1 MGAGSLVVIVV
12 GLALVIIVILAL
24 VASMFRKV
32 GPNQA
37 MIIYGFGGT
46 KVVVGGGSVI
56 WPMVQQGRELSL
68 ELMSFDVTPTNSFY
82 TSQGVAVI
90 VEAVAQIKVKSDQVS
105 ILTAAEQ
112 FLNKQPA
119 EREGLIRLVIEGHLR
134 GIIGQLTVEQ
144 IVKEPEMVSE
154 KVRSQVADDMSKMGL
169 EVVSFTIREIRDESE
184 YILNM
189 GRPDIAA
196 VKRQADIAT
205 AEAERDIAIKR
216 AQAIKES
223 RVAEAMADQETI
235 IAQTASQVKQSE
247 AVRDLEVKKAGFAST
262 VKIQQ
267 AGADKAYEIQSNIEQ
282 QRVISEQVKIEQV
295 KKHGEIAV
303 QEAEILRREKELIAT
318 VLRAAEIEKKRIET
332 IASAN
337 QQKAVLEATGL
348 AESTR
353 LQGLARADIT
363 RAQGSAEAEI
373 IRAKGDSE
381 AAAMKTKAAAYQD
394 YNEAAIIDRL
404 IASLPEI
411 VRAFADPL
419 NKIDKITVVST
430 GSGAAGE
437 GVGVNRITSD
447 MATMIAQAPALI
459 ESLTGI
465 NIQSLIRDLPQ
476 IQQPSSN
483 GHAPSPAVA
492 DGGASERAV

>member
-1 MGAGSLVVIVV
+1 MGASGLIIIVV

-37 MIIYGFGGT
+37 LIIYGFGGT

-56 WPMVQQGRELSL
+56 WPMIQQGRELSL
-68 ELMSFDVTPTNSFY
+68 ELMSFDVTPANSFY
-82 TSQGVAVI
+82 TSQGVAVV

-105 ILTAAEQ
+105 ILTATEQ
-112 FLNKQPA
+112 FLSKLPA
-119 EREGLIRLVIEGHLR
+119 EREGLIRLVVEGHLR

-169 EVVSFTIREIRDESE
+169 EVVSFTIREIRDDSE
-184 YILNM
+184 YIMNM

-216 AQAIKES
+216 AQAIKEA
-223 RVAEAMADQETI
+223 RVAEAMADQQTI
-235 IAQTASQVKQSE
+235 IAQTASQANQSQ
-247 AVRDLEVKKAGFAST
+247 AVRDLEIKKADFAT
-262 VKIQQ
+262 AVKIQQ

-282 QRVISEQVKIEQV
+282 QRVIAEQVKIEQV
-295 KKHGEIAV
+295 RKHGEIAV

-318 VLRAAEIEKKRIET
+318 VLRAAEVEKKRIET
-332 IASAN
+332 IAEAN
-337 QQKAVLEATGL
+337 RQKVVLEATGQS
-348 AESTR
+348 ESIR
-353 LQGLARADIT
+353 LQGLAQADVI
-363 RAQGSAEAEI
+363 RAQGTAEAEI

-404 IASLPEI
+404 MALLPEI
-411 VRAFADPL
+411 VRAFAEPL
-419 NKIDKITVVST
+419 NNIDKITVVST
-430 GSGAAGE
+430 GTGAAGE
-437 GVGVNRITSD
+437 GVGVNKITSD

-459 ESLTGI
+459 ETLTGI
-465 NIQSLIRDLPQ
+465 NIRDMIRDVPRLRT
-476 IQQPSSN
+476 SSN
-483 GHAPSPAVA
+483 GHEPVPAVS
-492 DGGASERAV
+492 GREPGEPTV